1 MSAFFYTIFTITNIQ
16 FTVNTKMSIISY
28 DRFKHYET
36 FSLDQNRYGSINLI
50 TGECIFT
57 YTLNYQLSESICLH
71 IYCIYRSKHQ
81 SNECV
86 LSNNWSFAVGVS
98 YIAEDSKKAELDY
111 ICDFCNINEIS
122 FSQPNVLNA
131 IVENG
136 YLKSLYDK
144 EDNYLNFLYSNGC
157 ITGIQHNQNSIVDFT
172 YKNDQLISISDSR
185 NQTSFEYEGE
195 YLTKIHDGHGI
206 YYKLSYSENKVT
218 EILRKG
224 STLKARDY
232 IMRVCDKK
240 GLGKRFLYRKNET
253 AVIDIRSSRKTVYKF
268 NDHETEKRT

>member
-1 MSAFFYTIFTITNIQ
+1 
-16 FTVNTKMSIISY
+16 MSIILS

-81 SNECV
+81 SNEIV
-86 LSNNWSFAVGVS
+86 LSNNWSFAIGVS
-98 YIAEDSKKAELDY
+98 YIAEDSKRPELDY
-111 ICDFCNINEIS
+111 ICDFCNINEIC
-122 FSQPNVLNA
+122 FSQLNNLNA

-144 EDNYLNFLYSNGC
+144 AGNYLNFLYSNDRIVGM
-157 ITGIQHNQNSIVDFT
+157 QHNQNSIVDFI
-172 YKNDQLISISDSR
+172 YENNQLIAISVSS
-185 NQTSFEYEGE
+185 NKTSFKYDGK

-206 YYKLSYSENKVT
+206 YYELSYSENKVI

-240 GLGKRFLYRKNET
+240 GLGKRFRYRKNET

-268 NDHETEKRT
+268 NDHETEKMT

>member
-1 MSAFFYTIFTITNIQ
+1 
-16 FTVNTKMSIISY
+16 MSIILY

-50 TGECIFT
+50 TGESVFT

-81 SNECV
+81 SNESV
-86 LSNNWSFAVGVS
+86 LSNNWSFAMGVS
-98 YIAEDSKKAELDY
+98 YIDEDSKKPELDY
-111 ICDFCNINEIS
+111 ICNFCNINEFH
-122 FSQPNVLNA
+122 FSQLNVLNA

-144 EDNYLNFLYSNGC
+144 ADNYLNFLYSNDRIVGM
-157 ITGIQHNQNSIVDFT
+157 QHNQNINVDFT

-206 YYKLSYSENKVT
+206 YYELSYSENKVT

-224 STLKARDY
+224 ATLKARDY
-232 IMRVCDKK
+232 IMRICDKE
-240 GLGKRFLYRKNET
+240 GLGKRFRYRKNET
-253 AVIDIRSSRKTVYKF
+253 EVMDIRSSRKTVYRF
-268 NDHETEKRT
+268 NDHETEKMT